1 MIYSH
6 AMKNLRTY
14 DILEYLKRKRRC
26 TLEELMR
33 KFGVSSATIHR
44 DVAELVR
51 RNSVERVRGGIVFAD
66 APTARPGGGDYQDR
80 VIANQ
85 GAKDRIAAKAL
96 KLVAEGDILFLDSS
110 TTVYAFA
117 QLLRQQA
124 FDHLTILTNSVS
136 IMQNFRKFPQHWVLI
151 GLGGTY
157 DPQLNSILGAEALR
171 QLGDFN
177 ITKCFVSAFGLNDR
191 MATTNHERQSE
202 LIKKVLDAA
211 EQRYL
216 LVDRSKF
223 GRTGLYRL
231 SARGTFDR
239 IVSETSA
246 DRADSWP

>member
-1 MIYSH
+1 MR
-6 AMKNLRTY
+6 KLRSY
-14 DILEYLKRKRRC
+14 DILEYLKKRKRC
-26 TLEELMR
+26 TLDELMR

-44 DVAELVR
+44 DVAELES
-51 RNSVERVRGGIVFAD
+51 RNAVERVRGGIVFAD
-66 APTARPGGGDYQDR
+66 APTPRPGAGDYQDR
-80 VIANQ
+80 VIANSA
-85 GAKDRIAAKAL
+85 AKERIAQKSL

-110 TTVYAFA
+110 TTVYSFA
-117 QLLRQQA
+117 QLLRQQR

-151 GLGGTY
+151 GLGGNY

-171 QLGDFN
+171 QLGEFN

-211 EQRYL
+211 QSRYL

-231 SARGTFDR
+231 SARGAFDA
-239 IVSETSA
+239 IVS
-246 DRADSWP
+246 DR